1 MDGWVPRGSQM
12 MHRWQQTI
20 GVACL
25 AVGLGLGGAEA
36 RTFDVEIE
44 SSGLATLDIS
54 LVFDFIDGGPPANTV
69 TLGPIASS
77 DGTQSASS
85 ASGAVTGSD
94 PGPWVFSDTDFF
106 NSLVIPFNPLG
117 TSISFSFTTTD
128 GPAEAGSSPDAFS
141 FSLLDAAGAPLPTT
155 DPFQSGA
162 LFIVSIG
169 APDGL
174 SVFTLAGYEANE
186 FAIRVTPA
194 VEPVPE
200 PATFALVAT
209 AMLLMAMRR
218 RHRATTLRLH
228 R

>member
-1 MDGWVPRGSQM
+1 MKR
-12 MHRWQQTI
+12 RWQQAAR
-20 GVACL
+20 VACL
-25 AVGLGLGGAEA
+25 ALGLGLGSAEA
-36 RTFDVEIE
+36 RIFGVEIE
-44 SSGLATLDIS
+44 SSGLAALDIS
-54 LVFDFIDGGPPANTV
+54 LAFDFIDGGPPANSV
-69 TLGPIASS
+69 TLGPITSVGGA
-77 DGTQSASS
+77 QLASS

-106 NSLVIPFNPLG
+106 NSLVIPFDPLG
-117 TSISFSFTTTD
+117 TSISFSFATTD
-128 GPAEAGSSPDAFS
+128 SPAEAGFSPDAFS
-141 FSLLDAAGAPLPTT
+141 FFLLDALTGLPLPTT
-155 DPFQSGA
+155 DPSGA

-169 APDGL
+169 APNGL
-174 SVFTLAGYEANE
+174 SVFTLEGYDADD